1 MIGFGRAPCDEGV
14 IRAGHENAPCAERAR
29 PWVLATTILGS
40 AMAFIDGSVV
50 NVALPA
56 IQSDLKASIEGA
68 QWVVNGYMLMLGAL
82 TLIGGAAADRF
93 GRRRVFALGVVLFTL
108 ASVACGLAPN
118 VSALIAA
125 RCVQGGGGA
134 LLVPSSLAIISAAFP
149 EEVRGKAIGTW
160 AGFSAL
166 TTAAGPIL
174 GGVLVDALSWRA
186 IFFINLPLAAVTLAI
201 AFARVPESRD
211 GTADAPLDWRGG
223 LLATAGLAALT
234 YGLTAASQG
243 GWSDVA
249 VLTSLVGSL
258 AALAAFVWWEA
269 RAAAPMLPLALFRS
283 PLFTGANLLTLL
295 LYFALI
301 GAFFFLPFNL
311 IHVQGYS
318 ATLAGAAFLPSTLI
332 MGTLSRW
339 SGGLIDRI
347 GAKLPL
353 TVGPVIA
360 AAGFALL
367 ALPGIGGS
375 YWTTFFPAMVVLG
388 FGMAITAAPLTTVV
402 MDSVDE
408 RHAGTASGVNN
419 AVSRIA
425 GTLAVA
431 VLGTVAVP
439 LFATALAARL
449 DGLRVPPNVRPAL
462 MDQVARLVEI
472 QVPPVDEPTRRLLAQ
487 AVTDAFVHTF
497 RVVMLV
503 CAALALVSALCAA
516 FTPAAPSS
524 KQRSWRWPNEWSLRG
539 AAQRRRSNSGG

>member
-14 IRAGHENAPCAERAR
+14 IRAGRETGCAERSR

-56 IQSDLKASIEGA
+56 IQSDLQASLAGA

-93 GRRRVFALGVVLFTL
+93 GRRRVFAAGVVLFTA

-118 VSALIAA
+118 AGALIVA
-125 RCVQGGGGA
+125 RCVQGVGGA

-149 EEVRGKAIGTW
+149 EETRGKAIGTW

-166 TTAAGPIL
+166 TTALGPIL
-174 GGVLVDALSWRA
+174 GGFLVDALSWRA
-186 IFFINLPLAAVTLAI
+186 IFFINVPLAAVTLAI
-201 AFARVPESRD
+201 AFAHVPESRD
-211 GTADAPLDWRGG
+211 DAADAPLDWRGG
-223 LLATAGLAALT
+223 LLATVGLAALA
-234 YGLTAASQG
+234 YGLTAASQS
-243 GWSDVA
+243 GWSDAA
-249 VLTSLVGSL
+249 VLATLGASAL
-258 AALAAFVWWEA
+258 ALAAFVWWEA
-269 RAAAPMLPLALFRS
+269 RASAPMLPLGLFRS

-295 LYFALI
+295 LYFALS
-301 GAFFFLPFNL
+301 GAFFFLPYDL

-339 SGGLIDRI
+339 SGGLIDRT

-375 YWTTFFPAMVVLG
+375 YWTTFFPAMTVLG
-388 FGMAITAAPLTTVV
+388 LGMAITAAPLTTTV
-402 MDSVDE
+402 MDSVDD

-419 AVSRIA
+419 AVSRVA
-425 GTLAVA
+425 GLLAVA
-431 VLGTVAVP
+431 VLGTVAVGT
-439 LFATALAARL
+439 FAGALAAKL
-449 DGLRVPPNVRPAL
+449 EGLRVPPDVRAAL
-462 MDQVARLVEI
+462 IAQAARLVED
-472 QVPPVDEPTRRLLAQ
+472 QVPPVDEPTRRLLEQ
-487 AVTDAFVHTF
+487 AVAEAFVHTF
-497 RVVMLV
+497 RVIMLV
-503 CAALALVSALCAA
+503 CAGLALISALCAA
-516 FTPAAPSS
+516 VTPGRPRHKPGRRENRNERATAA
-524 KQRSWRWPNEWSLRG
+524 
-539 AAQRRRSNSGG
+539 

>member
-1 MIGFGRAPCDEGV
+1 
-14 IRAGHENAPCAERAR
+14 
-29 PWVLATTILGS
+29 VLATTILGS

-56 IQSDLKASIEGA
+56 IQSDLQASIEGA

-93 GRRRVFALGVVLFTL
+93 GRRGVFAAGVVLFTF

-125 RCVQGGGGA
+125 RCVQGVGGA

-174 GGVLVDALSWRA
+174 GGLLVDALSWRA
-186 IFFINLPLAAVTLAI
+186 IFFMNVPLAAVTLAI
-201 AFARVPESRD
+201 AFAHVPESRD
-211 GTADAPLDWRGG
+211 ETARAGVDWRGG
-223 LLATAGLAALT
+223 LLVTVGLAAVT
-234 YGLTAASQG
+234 YGLTAASQR
-243 GWSDVA
+243 GWSDVF
-249 VLTSLVGSL
+249 VLASLL
-258 AALAAFVWWEA
+258 ASALAFAAFIWWEA
-269 RAAAPMLPLALFRS
+269 HAPAPMLPLGLFRS

-295 LYFALI
+295 LYFALG
-301 GAFFFLPFNL
+301 GAFFFLPFDL

-318 ATLAGAAFLPSTLI
+318 ATVAGAAFLPSILI

-339 SGGLIDRI
+339 SGGLIHRT

-353 TVGPVIA
+353 TLGPVIA

-375 YWTTFFPAMVVLG
+375 YWTTFFPAMVILG
-388 FGMAITAAPLTTVV
+388 LGMAITAAPLTTVV
-402 MDSVDE
+402 MDSVDD

-419 AVSRIA
+419 AVARIA
-425 GTLAVA
+425 GALAVA
-431 VLGTVAVP
+431 ILGTVAVP
-439 LFATALAARL
+439 VFTAALATRL
-449 DGLRVPPNVRPAL
+449 DGLRLPPDVRATV
-462 MDQVARLVEI
+462 MGQVARLVEI
-472 QVPPVDEPTRRLLAQ
+472 QVPPADEPTRHLLEQ
-487 AVTDAFVHTF
+487 AITESFVHTF
-497 RVVMLV
+497 RLVVLL
-503 CAALALVSALCAA
+503 CASLALAGALCAA
-516 FTPAAPSS
+516 LTPAAS
-524 KQRSWRWPNEWSLRG
+524 KNK
-539 AAQRRRSNSGG
+539 

>member
-14 IRAGHENAPCAERAR
+14 IRAGRESAPCAERSR

-56 IQSDLKASIEGA
+56 IQSDLKSSIEGA

-82 TLIGGAAADRF
+82 TLIGGAAADQF
-93 GRRRVFALGVVLFTL
+93 GRRRVFAAGVVLFTV
-108 ASVACGLAPN
+108 ASIACGLAPN
-118 VSALIAA
+118 AGALIAA
-125 RCVQGGGGA
+125 RLVQGIGGA

-149 EEVRGKAIGTW
+149 EEIRGKAIGTW

-166 TTAAGPIL
+166 TTALGPVL
-174 GGVLVDALSWRA
+174 GGFLVDALSWRA
-186 IFFINLPLAAVTLAI
+186 IFFINVPIAVVTLAI
-201 AFARVPESRD
+201 AFAHVPESRD
-211 GTADAPLDWRGG
+211 DAAEAGLDWRGG
-223 LLATAGLAALT
+223 LLATIGLAALA
-234 YGLTAASQG
+234 YGLTAASQR
-243 GWSDVA
+243 GWSDV
-249 VLTSLVGSL
+249 LVVASL
-258 AALAAFVWWEA
+258 AASPVALVAFVWWEA

-295 LYFALI
+295 LYFALS
-301 GAFFFLPFNL
+301 GAFFFLPFDL

-318 ATLAGAAFLPSTLI
+318 ATLAGAAFLPLTLI

-339 SGGLIDRI
+339 SGGLIDRT

-353 TVGPVIA
+353 TIGPVTA

-367 ALPGIGGS
+367 ALPGIGGP

-388 FGMAITAAPLTTVV
+388 LGMAITAAPLTTVV

-439 LFATALAARL
+439 LFAAALAARL
-449 DGLRVPPNVRPAL
+449 DSLRIAPDVRAAL
-462 MDQVARLVEI
+462 MAQVARLVEI
-472 QVPPVDEPTRRLLAQ
+472 QVPPVDEPTRHLLEQ
-487 AVTDAFVHTF
+487 TVNEAFVHIF

-503 CAALALVSALCAA
+503 CAALALASALCAA
-516 FTPAAPSS
+516 FTPAAP
-524 KQRSWRWPNEWSLRG
+524 KNK
-539 AAQRRRSNSGG
+539 

>member
-14 IRAGHENAPCAERAR
+14 IRAGRESAGCAERAR

-93 GRRRVFALGVVLFTL
+93 GRRRVFASGVVLFTV

-118 VSALIAA
+118 ASALIAA
-125 RCVQGGGGA
+125 RLLQGVGGA

-149 EEVRGKAIGTW
+149 EHVRGKAIGTW

-166 TTAAGPIL
+166 TTALGPVL
-174 GGVLVDALSWRA
+174 GGVLIDAVSWRA
-186 IFFINLPLAAVTLAI
+186 IFFINVPLAAVTLAI

-211 GTADAPLDWRGG
+211 GAADAPLDWRGAV
-223 LLATAGLAALT
+223 LATVGLAALA
-234 YGLTAASQG
+234 YGLTAASQR
-243 GWSDVA
+243 GWGDVGVVA
-249 VLTSLVGSL
+249 ALMASVL
-258 AALAAFVWWEA
+258 ALAAFVWWEA
-269 RAAAPMLPLALFRS
+269 RARAPMLPLGLFRS

-295 LYFALI
+295 LYFAL
-301 GAFFFLPFNL
+301 GGMFFFLPFDL

-318 ATLAGAAFLPSTLI
+318 ATLAGAAFLPFTLI

-339 SGGLIDRI
+339 SGGLIDRT

-353 TVGPVIA
+353 IVGPVIA

-367 ALPGIGGS
+367 ALPGMGGS

-402 MDSVDE
+402 MDSVDD

-419 AVSRIA
+419 AVARIA

-431 VLGTVAVP
+431 VLGTLAVP

-449 DGLRVPPNVRPAL
+449 DSLRIPPDVRAAL
-462 MDQVARLVEI
+462 MAQAARLVEA
-472 QVPPVDEPTRRLLAQ
+472 QGPSVAEPTRRLLEQ
-487 AVTDAFVHTF
+487 AVTGAFVHTF
-497 RVVMLV
+497 RLVMLV
-503 CAALALVSALCAA
+503 CAALALASALCAA
-516 FTPAAPSS
+516 LTPRAP
-524 KQRSWRWPNEWSLRG
+524 RSLAPDIKG
-539 AAQRRRSNSGG
+539 

>member
-14 IRAGHENAPCAERAR
+14 IRAGRETGCAERAR

-56 IQSDLKASIEGA
+56 IQQDLSASIEGA

-93 GRRRVFALGVVLFTL
+93 GRLRAFTQGIVVFTG
-108 ASVACGLAPN
+108 ASVACGLAPTAD
-118 VSALIAA
+118 ALIAA
-125 RCVQGGGGA
+125 RCVQGVGGA

-149 EEVRGKAIGTW
+149 EDIRGRAIGTW

-166 TTAAGPIL
+166 TTALGPIL

-186 IFFINLPLAAVTLAI
+186 IFFINVPIAAIILLLV
-201 AFARVPESRD
+201 FAHVPESRD
-211 GTADAPLDWRGG
+211 DAADAPLDWRGG
-223 LLATAGLAALT
+223 LLVTLGLATLA
-234 YGLTAASQG
+234 YGLTAASQR
-243 GWSDVA
+243 GWSDVV
-249 VLTSLVGSL
+249 VLASLVASVV
-258 AALAAFVWWEA
+258 ALAAFVWWEA
-269 RAAAPMLPLALFRS
+269 RAAAPMLPLDLFRS

-295 LYFALI
+295 LYFALS

-339 SGGLIDRI
+339 SGGLIDRT
-347 GAKLPL
+347 GANLPL
-353 TVGPVIA
+353 TVGPAVA

-375 YWTTFFPAMVVLG
+375 YWTTFFPAMVVIG
-388 FGMAITAAPLTTVV
+388 FGMAITAAPLTTAV
-402 MDSVDE
+402 MDSVDD

-419 AVSRIA
+419 AVARIA

-431 VLGTVAVP
+431 VLGSVAVP
-439 LFATALAARL
+439 LFAAALATRL
-449 DGLRVPPNVRPAL
+449 DGLRIPLDVRAAL
-462 MDQVARLVEI
+462 MAQTAKLVEA
-472 QVPPVDEPTRRLLAQ
+472 QVPPVAEPTRRLLEQ
-487 AVTDAFVHTF
+487 AVADAFVHTF
-497 RVVMLV
+497 RLVMLV
-503 CAALALVSALCAA
+503 CAALALTSALCAA
-516 FTPAAPSS
+516 LTPAAP
-524 KQRSWRWPNEWSLRG
+524 G
-539 AAQRRRSNSGG
+539 RRSPDGGTVSRSR

>member
-1 MIGFGRAPCDEGV
+1 MIGFARAPCDEGV
-14 IRAGHENAPCAERAR
+14 IRAGRETAGCAERAR

-40 AMAFIDGSVV
+40 AMAFIDASVV

-56 IQSDLKASIEGA
+56 IQSDLGASIGGA

-93 GRRRVFALGVVLFTL
+93 GRRRVFALGVAVFTT
-108 ASVACGLAPN
+108 ASVACGFAPTT
-118 VSALIAA
+118 AILIVA
-125 RCVQGGGGA
+125 RFVQGIGGA
-134 LLVPSSLAIISAAFP
+134 LLVPSSLAIISAAFS
-149 EEVRGKAIGTW
+149 EETRGKAIGTW

-166 TTAAGPIL
+166 TTALGPVL
-174 GGVLVDALSWRA
+174 GGLLVDAVSWRA
-186 IFFINLPLAAVTLAI
+186 IFFINVPLAAVTLAI

-211 GTADAPLDWRGG
+211 EADAPLDWRGG
-223 LLATAGLAALT
+223 LLAIVGLAALA
-234 YGLTAASQG
+234 YGLTAAAQR
-243 GWSDVA
+243 GWGDASV
-249 VLTSLVGSL
+249 VGSL
-258 AALAAFVWWEA
+258 VASALALAAFVWWEA
-269 RAAAPMLPLALFRS
+269 RASAPMLPLGLFRS

-295 LYFALI
+295 LYFALS

-318 ATLAGAAFLPSTLI
+318 AALAGAAFLPSTLI

-360 AAGFALL
+360 AGGFALL

-375 YWTTFFPAMVVLG
+375 YWTTFFPAMVVVG

-402 MDSVDE
+402 MDSVDA

-425 GTLAVA
+425 GMLAVA
-431 VLGTVAVP
+431 VLGTLAVG
-439 LFATALAARL
+439 LFGPALEARL
-449 DGLRVPPNVRPAL
+449 DRLRVPPDVRAAL
-462 MDQVARLVEI
+462 TTQAPRLVEA
-472 QVPPVDEPTRRLLAQ
+472 QVPSGADEATRRLLEQ
-487 AVTDAFVHTF
+487 AVSDAFVHTF
-497 RVVMLV
+497 RLIMLL
-503 CAALALVSALCAA
+503 CAALALASALSAVL
-516 FTPAAPSS
+516 TPAVATAKP
-524 KQRSWRWPNEWSLRG
+524 G
-539 AAQRRRSNSGG
+539 ATRKSE

>member
-14 IRAGHENAPCAERAR
+14 IRAGPVAADCAERAR

-56 IQSDLKASIEGA
+56 IQSDLKASIAGA

-82 TLIGGAAADRF
+82 TLTGGAAADRF
-93 GRRRVFALGVVLFTL
+93 GRRDVFAAGVVLFTL
-108 ASVACGLAPN
+108 ASVACGLSPN
-118 VSALIAA
+118 AGALIAA
-125 RCVQGGGGA
+125 RCVQGVGGA

-149 EEVRGKAIGTW
+149 QETRGKAIGTW

-174 GGVLVDALSWRA
+174 GGVLVDAVSWRA
-186 IFFINLPLAAVTLAI
+186 IFFINVPIATVTLAI
-201 AFARVPESRD
+201 AFAHVPESHD
-211 GTADAPLDWRGG
+211 DADAPLDWRGG
-223 LLATAGLAALT
+223 LLATVGLAALA
-234 YGLTAASQG
+234 YGLTAAPQR
-243 GWSDVA
+243 GWADASVVGSLIASVA
-249 VLTSLVGSL
+249 VLV
-258 AALAAFVWWEA
+258 AFIWWER
-269 RAAAPMLPLALFRS
+269 RAAAPMLPLALFHS

-295 LYFALI
+295 LYFALS
-301 GAFFFLPFNL
+301 GAFFFLPFDL

-339 SGGLIDRI
+339 SGGLIDRT

-367 ALPGIGGS
+367 ALPSIGGS
-375 YWTTFFPAMVVLG
+375 YWMTFFPAMVVIGL
-388 FGMAITAAPLTTVV
+388 GMAITAAPLTTAV
-402 MDSVDE
+402 MNSVDE

-425 GTLAVA
+425 GMLAVA
-431 VLGTVAVP
+431 ALGTLAVP
-439 LFATALAARL
+439 LFAGALAARL
-449 DGLRVPPNVRPAL
+449 DGLRVPADVRAAL
-462 MDQVARLVEI
+462 MAQAARLVEI
-472 QVPPVDEPTRRLLAQ
+472 QVPPVDQPTRRLLEQ
-487 AVTDAFVHTF
+487 AVTEAFVHTF

-503 CAALALVSALCAA
+503 CAALALTSGLCAA
-516 FTPAAPSS
+516 ITPRGRAKQS
-524 KQRSWRWPNEWSLRG
+524 K
-539 AAQRRRSNSGG
+539 

>member
-14 IRAGHENAPCAERAR
+14 IRAGRVSGCAERAR

-56 IQSDLKASIEGA
+56 IQSDLQASIEGA

-93 GRRRVFALGVVLFTL
+93 GRRRVFTLGVIVFTL

-118 VSALIAA
+118 AGALIAA
-125 RCVQGGGGA
+125 RLVQGVGGA
-134 LLVPSSLAIISAAFP
+134 LLVPSSLAIISSAFP
-149 EEVRGKAIGTW
+149 EEIRGKAIGTW

-186 IFFINLPLAAVTLAI
+186 IFFINVLLAAVTLAI
-201 AFARVPESRD
+201 AFVHVPESRD
-211 GTADAPLDWRGG
+211 DADAPLDWHGG
-223 LLATAGLAALT
+223 LLAIVGLAALT
-234 YGLTAASQG
+234 YGLTAASQR
-243 GWSDVA
+243 GWVDASV
-249 VLTSLVGSL
+249 VGSL
-258 AALAAFVWWEA
+258 TVSVAVLAAFVSWEA

-295 LYFALI
+295 LYFALS
-301 GAFFFLPFNL
+301 GTFFFLPFNL

-339 SGGLIDRI
+339 SGGLIDRT

-353 TVGPVIA
+353 TVGPVVA

-367 ALPGIGGS
+367 ALPGIGGP
-375 YWTTFFPAMVVLG
+375 YWTTFFPAMVVIGL
-388 FGMAITAAPLTTVV
+388 GMAITAAPLTTVV
-402 MDSVDE
+402 MGSVDD

-425 GTLAVA
+425 GALAVA
-431 VLGTVAVP
+431 LLGTLAVP
-439 LFATALAARL
+439 LFAAALAARL
-449 DGLRVPPNVRPAL
+449 DGLRVAPDVRAAL
-462 MDQVARLVEI
+462 MGQVTKLVEI
-472 QVPPVDEPTRRLLAQ
+472 QISPVDEPTRRLLEQTVAE
-487 AVTDAFVHTF
+487 AFVHTF

-503 CAALALVSALCAA
+503 CAALALASALCAA
-516 FTPAAPSS
+516 VTPTTAAKAHAPSH
-524 KQRSWRWPNEWSLRG
+524 N
-539 AAQRRRSNSGG
+539 

>member
-14 IRAGHENAPCAERAR
+14 IRAGRETGCAERAR

-56 IQSDLKASIEGA
+56 IQSDLQASIAGA

-82 TLIGGAAADRF
+82 TLIGGAAADRL
-93 GRRRVFALGVVLFTL
+93 GRRRVFAAGVVLFTA

-118 VSALIAA
+118 AGALIAA
-125 RCVQGGGGA
+125 RLVQGIGGA

-149 EEVRGKAIGTW
+149 EETRGNAIGTW

-174 GGVLVDALSWRA
+174 GGVLVDTLSWRA
-186 IFFINLPLAAVTLAI
+186 IFFINVPLAAVTLAI
-201 AFARVPESRD
+201 AFAHVPESRD
-211 GTADAPLDWRGG
+211 DAADAPLDWRGG
-223 LLATAGLAALT
+223 LLATVGLAALA
-234 YGLTAASQG
+234 YGLTAASQS
-243 GWSDVA
+243 GWGDAA
-249 VLTSLVGSL
+249 VLASL
-258 AALAAFVWWEA
+258 ATSVLALAAFVWWEA
-269 RAAAPMLPLALFRS
+269 RASAPMLPLGLFRS

-295 LYFALI
+295 LYFALS
-301 GAFFFLPFNL
+301 GAFFFLPYGL

-339 SGGLIDRI
+339 SGGLIDRT

-375 YWTTFFPAMVVLG
+375 YWVTFFPAMTVLG
-388 FGMAITAAPLTTVV
+388 LGMAITAAPLTTAV
-402 MDSVDE
+402 MDSVDD

-425 GTLAVA
+425 GLLAVA
-431 VLGTVAVP
+431 VLGTLAVGT
-439 LFATALAARL
+439 FATALTARL
-449 DGLRVPPNVRPAL
+449 DGLRVPPDVRAAL
-462 MDQVARLVEI
+462 MAQTAKLVEA
-472 QVPPVDEPTRRLLAQ
+472 QVPPVAEPTHRLLEQ
-487 AVTDAFVHTF
+487 AVNEAFVHTF
-497 RVVMLV
+497 RLVMLL
-503 CAALALVSALCAA
+503 CAALALASALCAA
-516 FTPAAPSS
+516 VTPAAP
-524 KQRSWRWPNEWSLRG
+524 QHQINTRQQPRNGR
-539 AAQRRRSNSGG
+539 

>member
-14 IRAGHENAPCAERAR
+14 IRAGRETAGCTERAR

-56 IQSDLKASIEGA
+56 IQSDLRASIEGA

-93 GRRRVFALGVVLFTL
+93 GRRRVFATGVVLFTV
-108 ASVACGLAPN
+108 ASVACGLAPTAG
-118 VSALIAA
+118 ALIAA
-125 RCVQGGGGA
+125 RCVQGVGGA

-149 EEVRGKAIGTW
+149 EEIRGKAIGTW

-166 TTAAGPIL
+166 TTALGPVL

-186 IFFINLPLAAVTLAI
+186 IFFINVPLAAVTLAI
-201 AFARVPESRD
+201 AFAHVPESRD
-211 GTADAPLDWRGG
+211 DTARAGLDWRGG
-223 LLATAGLAALT
+223 LLATVGLAALA
-234 YGLTAASQG
+234 YGLTAASQR
-243 GWSDVA
+243 GWSDVLVIGSFLASA
-249 VLTSLVGSL
+249 V
-258 AALAAFVWWEA
+258 ALAAFVWWEA

-295 LYFALI
+295 LYFAVS
-301 GAFFFLPFNL
+301 GAFFFLPFDL
-311 IHVQGYS
+311 IHVQSYS

-339 SGGLIDRI
+339 SGGLIDRT

-353 TVGPVIA
+353 TVGPIIA
-360 AAGFALL
+360 AAGLALL

-375 YWTTFFPAMVVLG
+375 YWATFFPAMAVLG
-388 FGMAITAAPLTTVV
+388 FGMAITAAPLTTAV
-402 MDSVDE
+402 MDSVDD

-419 AVSRIA
+419 AVSRVA
-425 GTLAVA
+425 GMLAVA
-431 VLGTVAVP
+431 VLGSLAVP
-439 LFATALAARL
+439 LFAAALAARL
-449 DGLRVPPNVRPAL
+449 DGLRIPPEVRATV
-462 MDQVARLVEI
+462 MGQVARLVEI
-472 QVPPVDEPTRRLLAQ
+472 QVPPVDEPTRGLLEQ
-487 AVTDAFVHTF
+487 AVHTSFVHTF

-503 CAALALVSALCAA
+503 CAALALASALCAA
-516 FTPAAPSS
+516 VTPAI
-524 KQRSWRWPNEWSLRG
+524 PNKSTFAEARRG
-539 AAQRRRSNSGG
+539 S